1 MTEPRE
7 AIICEECGRALAG
20 IVELVD
26 HYRNKHLP
34 ELPVVQHCP
43 ICETPMTGSD
53 MCMPS
58 IMLGNEWWIGEAG
71 GVMRLTCVECMK
83 TKVKVTAA

>member
-26 HYRNKHLP
+26 HYLLRHEQNVCSSATMGGPGVALTT
-34 ELPVVQHCP
+34 LAP
-43 ICETPMTGSD
+43 I
-53 MCMPS
+53 
-58 IMLGNEWWIGEAG
+58 
-71 GVMRLTCVECMK
+71 RTC
-83 TKVKVTAA
+83 